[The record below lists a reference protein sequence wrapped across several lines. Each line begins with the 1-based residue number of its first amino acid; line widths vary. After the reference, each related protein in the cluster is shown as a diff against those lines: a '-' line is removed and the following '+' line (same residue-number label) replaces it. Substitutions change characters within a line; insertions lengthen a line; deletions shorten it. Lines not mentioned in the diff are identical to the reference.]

1 MKLNGR
7 PFLYVPLG
15 KILLL
20 LSCFAPLLSFCQ
32 TDVLI
37 LQKEGRNIKTYAP
50 GQHIIFETIYEQW
63 FDGTLTDLRNDSVFI
78 NGIPFHYNE
87 IKTMR
92 VEREKLNYIQDGTFL
107 IIAGV
112 GVLVLNTVNGLY
124 RKDKPAEWFSTTGWI
139 TAGAL
144 ILGGILLRRARTRTF
159 PLGKKY
165 GLHYLEIHSYK
176 PNPVAHPPG
185 DSTQPKE

>member
-1 MKLNGR
+1 MKLKSR
-7 PFLYVPLG
+7 PTYKCLG
-15 KILLL
+15 KIVLWLF
-20 LSCFAPLLSFCQ
+20 CFVPNFSFSQ

-37 LQKEGRNIKTYAP
+37 LQKDGQNIKTYAP

-63 FDGTLTDLRNDSVFI
+63 FDGMLTDLRNDSVFI

-92 VEREKLNYIQDGTFL
+92 VEREKLNYMQDGTGL

-139 TAGAL
+139 TSGVL
-144 ILGGILLRRARTRTF
+144 IVGGILLRKARTRTF
-159 PLGKKY
+159 PLGNKY
-165 GLHYLEIHSYK
+165 GLHYLEIRSYK
-176 PNPVAHPPG
+176 PNTIVHPPV
-185 DSTQPKE
+185 DTTQPKE

>member
-1 MKLNGR
+1 MRLNIR
-7 PFLYVPLG
+7 PVIYSCMRKTIAVLLFLIPL
-15 KILLL
+15 I
-20 LSCFAPLLSFCQ
+20 SFSQ
-32 TDVLI
+32 TDVLL
-37 LQKEGRNIKTYAP
+37 LQKNGRNIKTYAP
-50 GQHIIFETIYEQW
+50 GQRIIFETIYQQW

-92 VEREKLNYIQDGTFL
+92 MERNKLNYFQDGTLL
-107 IIAGV
+107 IVAGV

-124 RKDKPAEWFSTTGWI
+124 RKDKPKDWFSASGWI

-144 ILGGILLRRARTRTF
+144 ILGGILLKKSRIKTY

-165 GLHYLEIHSYK
+165 GLHYLDLHSYK
-176 PNPVAHPPG
+176 SKPIVHPLE
-185 DSTQPKE
+185 DTH